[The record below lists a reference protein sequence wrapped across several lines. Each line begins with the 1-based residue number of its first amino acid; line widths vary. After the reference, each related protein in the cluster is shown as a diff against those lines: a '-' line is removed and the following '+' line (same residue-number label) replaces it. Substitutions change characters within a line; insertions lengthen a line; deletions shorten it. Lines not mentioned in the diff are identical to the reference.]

1 MKARKEG
8 QNRPLTRTR
17 LSKDTLLNFAF
28 VALII
33 YFIVF
38 FWEIGKLGNVCM
50 AGDFCGYYSAGQ
62 IMNDGQ
68 VADIYNLDLLQKYQS
83 DLVYGVDEQFKS
95 IEPAAMLYLPIF
107 LLPFRLFALLD
118 LSPSLFIW
126 EALNAIVLVW
136 YLFFFSKKMTGKALS
151 FQTLILIL
159 ISFPVLR
166 NFMDGQVNVF
176 LLICVGEFLRAI
188 QSDQPVK
195 AGLWLGGILIKPHL
209 LILILPFLLIQKK
222 YKVLLGFIYAA
233 LALFGLSYLLIG
245 WQGFIAFKDVIL
257 EAAGGGA
264 SSFHE
269 VMMNWRAT
277 GYYVTKLTTPVL
289 GEIVFIGGS
298 LLTGLVPLVAFRK
311 QLSEKSPMFVI
322 ALLGIL
328 AATTAVTYHAHVH
341 TSMILI
347 PVLLYLYFN
356 EILSRKLLIIW
367 VMITDVSSIF
377 QFLVYVSVSP
387 LIAEAALSDI
397 NSFLYGHS
405 MMVAN
410 LILLGWAV
418 QQKIKSDQAARLQ
431 AADRPAELN

>member
-1 MKARKEG
+1 METRKEG
-8 QNRPLTRTR
+8 QNKPLARTG

-68 VADIYNLDLLQKYQS
+68 VSDIYNLDLLQKYQS
-83 DLVYGVDEQFKS
+83 DLVFGVDEQFKS
-95 IEPAAMLYLPIF
+95 VEPAAMLYLPIF
-107 LLPFRLFALLD
+107 LLPFRLFALMD
-118 LSPSLFIW
+118 LSLSLFVW
-126 EALNAIVLVW
+126 ELLNVILLIG
-136 YLFFFSKKMTGKALS
+136 YLFFFSKKVAGKALS
-151 FQTLILIL
+151 FQTLMLIL

-176 LLICVGEFLRAI
+176 LLICVGEFLRSI
-188 QSDQPVK
+188 QSDQPTK

-209 LILILPFLLIQKK
+209 LILILPFLLVQKK
-222 YKVLLGFIYAA
+222 HKVLLGFIYAA
-233 LALFGLSYLLIG
+233 LILFGLSYLLIG
-245 WQGFIAFKDVIL
+245 WQGFIAFKDVIF

-277 GYYVTKLTTPVL
+277 GDYVTKLTTPIV
-289 GEIVFIGGS
+289 GEIVFICGS
-298 LLTGLVPLVAFRK
+298 ILTGLTPLFVFRK
-311 QLSEKSPMFVI
+311 KLSEKSPMFVI

-347 PVLLYLYFN
+347 PILLYLYFRDF
-356 EILSRKLLIIW
+356 LDRKLLIRW
-367 VMITDVSSIF
+367 VMIVDVSSIV

-387 LIAEAALSDI
+387 LVAEATLSDI

-405 MMVAN
+405 MMAAN
-410 LILLGWAV
+410 LLLLGWAIK
-418 QQKIKSDQAARLQ
+418 QKIKWDQAASLQ
-431 AADRPAELN
+431 MPENSIELD